1 MATPAAREAAIVLL
15 AELASTCVMIVD
27 SDRAV
32 DIVEAFLRVQQE
44 VVREGTARDVV
55 ERIEARAASAASPTT
70 EAWGRAVALH
80 IGRAYGVRPVA
91 PADGRAG

>member
-15 AELASTCVMIVD
+15 AELASTCVMVVD

-32 DIVEAFLRVQQE
+32 DITEAFLRVQQE

-55 ERIEARAASAASPTT
+55 ERIEARAGGAAQASAQ
-70 EAWGRAVALH
+70 AWGLAVAEH
-80 IGRAYGVRPVA
+80 IARVYGLRAP
-91 PADGRAG
+91 PADGSAG